1 MNGGQLEPLL
11 LPLHLRGVGITVT
24 YADRNGRIWLAFAN
38 GWIGAVGRGGQAEFH
53 GPRDGSEAG
62 IYRAIYQ
69 DKLGVI
75 WLGGVEGLTRFA
87 DGRFATLHPEN
98 GFPAGSVTGIVEDD
112 AGFLWLAIQGVAIVR
127 IRRSELESALASASY
142 RPRFSVYDAFDGLA
156 GTPRWFE
163 HRSAVRAKDGR
174 LWFLG
179 GRGVTVID
187 PDALA
192 VQSATPVR
200 VRIESAY
207 IDDRRVQA
215 ESQARLPPRTTRLEI
230 QYAVLNLASR

>member
-1 MNGGQLEPLL
+1 M
-11 LPLHLRGVGITVT
+11 
-24 YADRNGRIWLAFAN
+24 
-38 GWIGAVGRGGQAEFH
+38 
-53 GPRDGSEAG
+53 
-62 IYRAIYQ
+62 
-69 DKLGVI
+69 
-75 WLGGVEGLTRFA
+75 
-87 DGRFATLHPEN
+87 
-98 GFPAGSVTGIVEDD
+98 
-112 AGFLWLAIQGVAIVR
+112 R
-127 IRRSELESALASASY
+127 IRRSELEKALASASY

-163 HRSAVRAKDGR
+163 HRSAVRAKNGR
-174 LWFLG
+174 LWFVG

-215 ESQARLPPRTTRLEI
+215 ESQVQLPPGRPGSKF
-230 QYAVLNLASR
+230 NMPS